1 MFIGPIGLSIKWV
14 SSEYIINDL
23 SDRCYIPLLRA
34 TDNSSQPV
42 IGPLWSPESSERL
55 SLLHQHGRS
64 PIDPVMAVSA
74 FAGPLSP
81 SKVGSVDEHL
91 PVLR

>member
-1 MFIGPIGLSIKWV
+1 MARF
-14 SSEYIINDL
+14 SSDCIINNL
-23 SDRCYIPLLRA
+23 SDRFYIPLLRA

-42 IGPLWSPESSERL
+42 IGALWSPESSERL
-55 SLLHQHGRS
+55 LLLPQHGRS

-81 SKVGSVDEHL
+81 LKVGSVDERL
-91 PVLR
+91 PV